1 MQDLTAEILTVI
13 QQRPAVSHKG
23 NYGRVVT
30 IGGNKQYGGAILMST
45 SAAVHAGAGLVTCV
59 TAPENLTALH
69 AMVPEAMFVSS
80 HDYSTLVDVIQS
92 ATVIVIGPGLG
103 TEDFA
108 ADILQI
114 VLNRV
119 TDDQYLIIDGSA
131 ITILADVKEE
141 LRRVIPRGHLIFT
154 PHEMEW
160 QRLSGIKIAEQTEEN
175 NRKKQEEFQAT
186 VVLKKHHTEIYAPD
200 TPTMRLT
207 IGGPHMATGGMG
219 DTLTGIIAAFMSQF
233 AQVDPQAALDAAVYT
248 HSAIADELSQDSY
261 VVLPT
266 DIIGQLQR
274 FMKEHCK

>member
-119 TDDQYLIIDGSA
+119 TDDQYLIVDGSA
-131 ITILADVKEE
+131 ITMLAAVKDQ
-141 LRRVIPRGHLIFT
+141 LRLMAPHGQLIFT

-160 QRLSGIKIAEQTEEN
+160 QRLSGIKIADQTEEN
-175 NRKKQEEFQAT
+175 NCQKQAEYQAT
-186 VVLKKHHTEIYAPD
+186 VVLKKHHTEIYAPQ
-200 TPTMRLT
+200 TPTMRLP

-219 DTLTGIIAAFMSQF
+219 DTLTGIIAAFMAQF
-233 AQVDPQAALDAAVYT
+233 AQDDPQSALAAAVYT
-248 HSAIADELSQDSY
+248 HSAIADELSQDAY

-266 DIIGQLQR
+266 DIIKGLQK
-274 FMKEHCK
+274 FMKKHSK